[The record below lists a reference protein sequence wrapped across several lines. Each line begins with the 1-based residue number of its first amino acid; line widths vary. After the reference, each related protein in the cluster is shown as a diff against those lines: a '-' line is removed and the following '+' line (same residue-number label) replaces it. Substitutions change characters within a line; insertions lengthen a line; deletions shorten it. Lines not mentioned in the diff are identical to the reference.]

1 MPSSSGGFEQA
12 YNAQSGVDVETH
24 PIVAQQV
31 IQHTNDKQVIE
42 PAVVTI
48 GHLSETLGET
58 QNIPTDT
65 GYFSEANVQMRAN
78 ACLVPFIFIHKWEL
92 QLKTIDTLQRN
103 KKGKLSDKWA
113 SYLPVYDR
121 IFSPYKDTP
130 MKLLEIGVQNGGSLE
145 VWSGYFSSAKL
156 IVGCDINPLCRNLVY
171 DDERISVVVS
181 DVNSRNAFSEITAH
195 SNAYDI
201 IIDDGSHL
209 SDDIIRTFII
219 YFQILSPGGI
229 YVVEDT
235 HTMYWDDYQG
245 GILKQTTANSLFK
258 LFVDL
263 VNYEH
268 WKEDLSIQN
277 LFATFFPR
285 KGTPPFLTEGW
296 IEGIEFYNSMV
307 VVRKSTQPTHAKLGE
322 RLTVGSEATVEP
334 GMLKLGNA

>member
-1 MPSSSGGFEQA
+1 MTCA
-12 YNAQSGVDVETH
+12 IKTIVR
-24 PIVAQQV
+24 PI
-31 IQHTNDKQVIE
+31 D
-42 PAVVTI
+42 I
-48 GHLSETLGET
+48 GHEWG
-58 QNIPTDT
+58 
-65 GYFSEANVQMRAN
+65 
-78 ACLVPFIFIHKWEL
+78 L
-92 QLKTIDTLQRN
+92 QLITIDKLHRS
-103 KKGKLSDKWA
+103 KKGKSSDKWA

-145 VWSGYFSSAKL
+145 VWSGYFSNAKL
-156 IVGCDINPLCRNLVY
+156 IVGCDINPMCRNLVY
-171 DDERISVVVS
+171 DDERISVVVG

-195 SNAYDI
+195 SKAYDI
-201 IIDDGSHL
+201 IIDDGSHV

-277 LFATFFPR
+277 HFVTFFQR
-285 KGTPPFLTEGW
+285 KCTPSFLTEGW

-307 VVRKSTQPTHAKLGE
+307 VVRKATHPSHSKLGE
-322 RLTVGSEATVEP
+322 RLVVGSEAIVAPET
-334 GMLKLGNA
+334 LLL